1 MPILRS
7 AAVAAIAL
15 LAAATAAN
23 PALAQTA
30 PAAPAN
36 AGAMPDPATVTVARV
51 GDDTISLADLIA
63 MREDLPPQYRQ
74 VPLQMIYPALLERA
88 IDGRLIANAAR
99 KANLSERGDVKQRI
113 RRAEDQV
120 LSQVYLS
127 ESIAAQVTE
136 EALKQRYEKASA
148 DATGREEAHARHI
161 LVDTEEAAKAV
172 IADLDK
178 GADFAA
184 LAKERST
191 DPGASEGGDLGWFTA
206 EQMVPEFS
214 EAAFALQ
221 PGTYTKEPVKSQFGW
236 HVILLE
242 DKRTAAA
249 PTFEEMKDKLASDM
263 TRELI
268 TAKLQELRTGVEV
281 ERFGPDGTPMP
292 APK

>member
-15 LAAATAAN
+15 LAAAAAAT
-23 PALAQTA
+23 PALAQTV

-36 AGAMPDPATVTVARV
+36 AGAMPDPSTTTVARV
-51 GDDTISLADLIA
+51 GDDKITLADLIA
-63 MREDLPPQYRQ
+63 MRQDLPPQYRQ
-74 VPLQMIYPALLERA
+74 MPLQVIYPALLERA

-99 KANLSERGDVKQRI
+99 KADLLERADVKQRI

-127 ESIAAQVTE
+127 ESIAAEVTE
-136 EALKQRYEKASA
+136 EALKQRYEKVAA
-148 DATGREEAHARHI
+148 DSTGREEAHARHI

-221 PGTYTKEPVKSQFGW
+221 PGSYTKEPVKSQFGW

-249 PTFEEMKDKLASDM
+249 PTFEEMKDQLASDM

-268 TAKLQELRTGVEV
+268 TAKLQELRNGVEV

-292 APK
+292 APQ

>member
-15 LAAATAAN
+15 LAAAAAAT
-23 PALAQTA
+23 PALAQTV

-36 AGAMPDPATVTVARV
+36 AGAMPDPATTTVARV
-51 GDDTISLADLIA
+51 GDDKITLADLIA
-63 MREDLPPQYRQ
+63 MRQDLPPQYRQ
-74 VPLQMIYPALLERA
+74 MPLQVIYPALLERA

-99 KANLSERGDVKQRI
+99 KADLLERADVKQRI

-127 ESIAAQVTE
+127 ESIAAEVTE
-136 EALKQRYEKASA
+136 EALKQRYEKVAA
-148 DATGREEAHARHI
+148 DSTGREEAHARHI

-221 PGTYTKEPVKSQFGW
+221 PGSYTKEPVKSQFGW

-249 PTFEEMKDKLASDM
+249 PTFEEMKDQLASDM

-268 TAKLQELRTGVEV
+268 TAKLQELRNGVEV

-292 APK
+292 APQ

>member
-15 LAAATAAN
+15 LAAAAAAS

-30 PAAPAN
+30 PAAPAT
-36 AGAMPDPATVTVARV
+36 AGAMPDPATTTVARV
-51 GDDTISLADLIA
+51 GDDKITLADLIA

-74 VPLQMIYPALLERA
+74 MPLQMIYGALLERA

-99 KANLSERGDVKQRI
+99 KANLVEREDVKQRI

-127 ESIAAQVTE
+127 ESIAAEVTE
-136 EALKQRYEKASA
+136 EALKQRYEKTAA

-221 PGTYTKEPVKSQFGW
+221 PGSYTKEPVKSQFGW

-249 PTFEEMKDKLASDM
+249 PTFEEMKDQLASDM

-268 TAKLQELRTGVEV
+268 TAKLQELRNGVEV

-292 APK
+292 APQ